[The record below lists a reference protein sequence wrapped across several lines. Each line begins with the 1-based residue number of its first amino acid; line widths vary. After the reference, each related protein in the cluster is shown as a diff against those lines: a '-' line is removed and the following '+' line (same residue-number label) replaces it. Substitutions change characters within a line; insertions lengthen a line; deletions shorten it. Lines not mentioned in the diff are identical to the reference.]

1 MRAPVTVAA
10 APPSSPASAP
20 SPSATIAAA
29 VTAVAAWATV
39 TADAR
44 RIVPRWV
51 IARGEILRGGSVRF
65 RLAFFQIRGL
75 ALSARLFATRARA
88 FFVLLEAP
96 AFTAQVFFFGAA
108 FRAATLCGIFI
119 EADHLF
125 VNSGR
130 RQGFPGQ
137 QLDGSRTRLTHWGRR
152 RHFSVTMAVFVVL
165 EVFENVADVQESVA
179 IQADVDE
186 SRLHAGEYPRHFS
199 FVDASDERELFF
211 TLNVNLN

>member
-1 MRAPVTVAA
+1 MRAPVAIAA

-20 SPSATIAAA
+20 SPSATIASAI
-29 VTAVAAWATV
+29 TAVSARATV

-44 RIVPRWV
+44 RIVSRWV
-51 IARGEILRGGSVRF
+51 VTRGEILRGGSVRF
-65 RLAFFQIRGL
+65 RLAFFEIRGF
-75 ALSARLFATRARA
+75 ALRARLFAVRDRA
-88 FFVLLEAP
+88 FFVLLQAP
-96 AFTAQVFFFGAA
+96 AFTAQVFFFGPA
-108 FRAATLCGIFI
+108 FRIPRGIFI

-137 QLDGSRTRLTHWGRR
+137 QLDGGRTRLTHGGRR
-152 RHFSVTMAVFVVL
+152 RRFSVTMAVFVVL

-186 SRLHAGEYPRHFS
+186 SRLHAGEYPRYFS

>member
-1 MRAPVTVAA
+1 MRAPVAIAA
-10 APPSSPASAP
+10 ATPSSPASAP

-29 VTAVAAWATV
+29 VTAVSARATV

-44 RIVPRWV
+44 WIVSRRV
-51 IARGEILRGGSVRF
+51 VTRGEILRGGSVRF
-65 RLAFFQIRGL
+65 RLAFFQIRGF
-75 ALSARLFATRARA
+75 ASLFAVRARA
-88 FFVLLEAP
+88 FFVLLQAP

-108 FRAATLCGIFI
+108 LSAANLCGIFV

-130 RQGFPGQ
+130 RQGFPRQ
-137 QLDGSRTRLTHWGRR
+137 QLDGGRTRLTHGGRG

-211 TLNVNLN
+211 TLNVDLN